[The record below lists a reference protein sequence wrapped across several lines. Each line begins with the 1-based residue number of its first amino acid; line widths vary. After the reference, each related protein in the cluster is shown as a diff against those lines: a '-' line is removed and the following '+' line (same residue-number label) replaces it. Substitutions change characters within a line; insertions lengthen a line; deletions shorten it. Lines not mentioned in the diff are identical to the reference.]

1 MKKCIFIVLVFFMTQ
16 VVALEEGEKEAATP
30 VAFFQGLAEAQI
42 YGNSE
47 YVNGFKLHK
56 RNSYHKLG
64 GGKKYVL
71 ETIHDEPSFN
81 RVIGAFYHYLFKR
94 KDSRNP
100 VYAAAVDL
108 EFLVIRELCEQAVAK
123 SDE

>member
-1 MKKCIFIVLVFFMTQ
+1 MTQ
-16 VVALEEGEKEAATP
+16 VVALEESEKEAAISA
-30 VAFFQGLAEAQI
+30 AFFQGLAEAQI

-47 YVNGFKLHK
+47 YVNGLKLHK

-81 RVIGAFYHYLFKR
+81 RAMGIFHHYLFKR

-100 VYAAAVDL
+100 AYAAAVDL
-108 EFLVIRELCEQAVAK
+108 EFLVIRELCEQAISK